1 MNTYPEA
8 FEVSENYQ
16 ANLNVNDDFH
26 VESVKNVDTEERND
40 AMPDWRDY
48 KPCSYFCEVLTEVA
62 GETENNM
69 IILRETFTCE
79 SIGTNKR
86 FSYRLKNK
94 PFPCIS
100 TRKPC
105 QIPSFLCTWLFL
117 RLELYLYHRKLNTLS
132 LI

>member
-16 ANLNVNDDFH
+16 ANLNVNDDFY
-26 VESVKNVDTEERND
+26 VESVKNMDTEERND
-40 AMPDWRDY
+40 ALPDWRDY
-48 KPCSYFCEVLTEVA
+48 IYFFEFLTEVA
-62 GETENNM
+62 GETEINM

-100 TRKPC
+100 T
-105 QIPSFLCTWLFL
+105 
-117 RLELYLYHRKLNTLS
+117 
-132 LI
+132 